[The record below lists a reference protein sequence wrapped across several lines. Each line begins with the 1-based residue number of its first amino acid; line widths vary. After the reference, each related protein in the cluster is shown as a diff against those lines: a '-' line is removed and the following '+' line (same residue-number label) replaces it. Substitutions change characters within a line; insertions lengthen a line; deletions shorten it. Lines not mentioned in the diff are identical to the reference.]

1 MDLERPEHWETA
13 KLEELA
19 VLTLGGDWGKDAD
32 FESAEY
38 SLAYCIRGAE
48 FRNWDVDRGSTAS
61 PRMIKNSSLANRTL
75 QDGDILVEI
84 SGGGPEQPVG
94 RTVLIDRT
102 VLGRAPHIP
111 KICTNFLRLLRPTQE
126 IASSYLN
133 CYLTFFYRSGEIRNY
148 QAGSN
153 NLRNLK
159 FNDYLSLEIPIPP
172 LAEQHRI
179 VAKIEELFSEL
190 DQGVAS
196 LKTAREQLKVYRQS
210 LLKNAFE
217 GKLTAAWRAA
227 HADQLE
233 TAAALQQRI
242 ARERQARYQQQLADW
257 QTAGQAGPKPKPPK
271 PLPPLT
277 AEELAELPELPEGW
291 GWVKYGDLCSLVRN
305 GISAKPEGDS
315 GTPIFR
321 ISAVRPMCFD
331 MADIRYI
338 NNAGGEFD
346 AYGLERGDLVF
357 TRYNGSRQYVGV
369 CAEYRS
375 DEKRLFPDKLVQTR
389 VSSSLLLTSFLEK
402 ALNSGASRAFVESK
416 IRTTAGQSGV
426 SGEDI
431 KNIPVPVCCLE
442 EQHEIVQELE
452 SKLSEA
458 DQLDQTLA
466 TALQQADA
474 LRQSILK
481 KAFCGQLVKQD
492 ENDEPATALLERIRA
507 GKSGQSKGKSRRIAP
522 DQPEILELTA
532 SPGQV
537 IPFPVPLPGIAA
549 KDLQAGIVAMAYRL
563 HEPHPEKL
571 EHFGHVK
578 AEKICHLVEAHLGLD
593 LERQPVKEAAGP
605 NDHPHLKKV
614 EHRARMV
621 NWFDVS
627 RLDSG
632 RYVFHPKSGFDR
644 LLAKTRLAL
653 GPRLDEVERLL
664 ELMLPMTMRQAE
676 ILATVYAA
684 WNNLLLLGKS
694 PNDEEIVTEAREN
707 WHESKLKIERDKFF
721 TALAWMRGKGL
732 VPSGRGRFVAA
743 KGKK

>member
-1 MDLERPEHWETA
+1 MMGDFPASWVLLPVSEAVRNITLTDKKIPQKNYLPSGKFPVFDQGQDYVGGYTDDAAMVVDCDLPVIVFGDHTRAVKLVNTAFAPGADGVKVLQPSACISPKLLEHFVRYLVTKIPNNGYARHYQHLA
-13 KLEELA
+13 K
-19 VLTLGGDWGKDAD
+19 
-32 FESAEY
+32 
-38 SLAYCIRGAE
+38 SL
-48 FRNWDVDRGSTAS
+48 
-61 PRMIKNSSLANRTL
+61 L
-75 QDGDILVEI
+75 
-84 SGGGPEQPVG
+84 
-94 RTVLIDRT
+94 
-102 VLGRAPHIP
+102 
-111 KICTNFLRLLRPTQE
+111 
-126 IASSYLN
+126 
-133 CYLTFFYRSGEIRNY
+133 
-148 QAGSN
+148 
-153 NLRNLK
+153 
-159 FNDYLSLEIPIPP
+159 PIPP

-233 TAAALQQRI
+233 TAAALQQRV
-242 ARERQARYQQQLADW
+242 ATERQTRHQQQLADW
-257 QTAGQAGPKPKPPK
+257 QTTGQQGPKPKPPK

-277 AEELAELPELPEGW
+277 PEELAELPELPAGW
-291 GWVKYGDLCSLVRN
+291 GWMKYGDLCSLVRN
-305 GISAKPEGDS
+305 GISTKPEGDS

-389 VSSSLLLTSFLEK
+389 VSSRLVLTSFLEK

-431 KNIPVPVCCLE
+431 KNTPVPVCCLE
-442 EQHEIVQELE
+442 EQLEIVQELE

-481 KAFCGQLVKQD
+481 KAFHGQLEKQD
-492 ENDEPATALLERIRA
+492 KNEEPASALLERIRA
-507 GKSGQSKGKSRRIAP
+507 EKSNGMKKPAKRGKSG
-522 DQPEILELTA
+522 
-532 SPGQV
+532 
-537 IPFPVPLPGIAA
+537 
-549 KDLQAGIVAMAYRL
+549 
-563 HEPHPEKL
+563 
-571 EHFGHVK
+571 
-578 AEKICHLVEAHLGLD
+578 
-593 LERQPVKEAAGP
+593 
-605 NDHPHLKKV
+605 
-614 EHRARMV
+614 
-621 NWFDVS
+621 
-627 RLDSG
+627 
-632 RYVFHPKSGFDR
+632 
-644 LLAKTRLAL
+644 
-653 GPRLDEVERLL
+653 
-664 ELMLPMTMRQAE
+664 
-676 ILATVYAA
+676 
-684 WNNLLLLGKS
+684 
-694 PNDEEIVTEAREN
+694 
-707 WHESKLKIERDKFF
+707 
-721 TALAWMRGKGL
+721 
-732 VPSGRGRFVAA
+732 
-743 KGKK
+743 

>member
-1 MDLERPEHWETA
+1 MGERDLPSGWAHATVGDLADYINGRAFKPEEWKTSGKPIVRIQNLNDPTA
-13 KLEELA
+13 KFNFSPVEHEEKYLLKNGDLLFA
-19 VLTLGGDWGKDAD
+19 WSASLGAHIWNGGEAWLNQHIFNVVPRDCTTQKFLFYLLKKITADLYAKAHGSGMVHVTKGK
-32 FESAEY
+32 FESTEVA
-38 SLAYCIRGAE
+38 
-48 FRNWDVDRGSTAS
+48 F
-61 PRMIKNSSLANRTL
+61 
-75 QDGDILVEI
+75 
-84 SGGGPEQPVG
+84 
-94 RTVLIDRT
+94 
-102 VLGRAPHIP
+102 
-111 KICTNFLRLLRPTQE
+111 
-126 IASSYLN
+126 
-133 CYLTFFYRSGEIRNY
+133 
-148 QAGSN
+148 
-153 NLRNLK
+153 
-159 FNDYLSLEIPIPP
+159 PP

-257 QTAGQAGPKPKPPK
+257 QTTGQPGPKPKPPK

-277 AEELAELPELPEGW
+277 TEELAELPELPAGW
-291 GWVKYGDLCSLVRN
+291 GWVRFGQLFNVFVGSTPSRKRN
-305 GISAKPEGDS
+305 DFWGGEIPWVSSGEVAFCRIRGTKEKISAEGFANAS
-315 GTPIFR
+315 TELHPPGTVMLAMI
-321 ISAVRPMCFD
+321 
-331 MADIRYI
+331 
-338 NNAGGEFD
+338 GE
-346 AYGLERGDLVF
+346 GKTRGQAAILDVAAAHNQN
-357 TRYNGSRQYVGV
+357 T
-369 CAEYRS
+369 AAI
-375 DEKRLFPDKLVQTR
+375 R
-389 VSSSLLLTSFLEK
+389 VSEAGCSAEFVYQYLVYQYEITRKIGSGNNQK
-402 ALNSGASRAFVESK
+402 ALNKERVSELLLPLCGLDEMAEVVSK
-416 IRTTAGQSGV
+416 ID
-426 SGEDI
+426 E
-431 KNIPVPVCCLE
+431 
-442 EQHEIVQELE
+442 
-452 SKLSEA
+452 KLSEA

-481 KAFCGQLVKQD
+481 KAFCGQLVAQD
-492 ENDEPATALLERIRA
+492 KNDESATALLERIRA
-507 GKSGQSKGKSRRIAP
+507 AKSGQSKGKPRRIAP
-522 DQPEILELTA
+522 DQPEILELKA

-563 HEPHPEKL
+563 HESHPEKL

-593 LERQPVKEAAGP
+593 LERQPLKEAAGP
-605 NDHPHLKKV
+605 NDHPHLKRV
-614 EHRARMV
+614 EHRARLA
-621 NWFDVS
+621 NWFEVT

-632 RYVFHPKSGFDR
+632 KYVFHPKPGFSR
-644 LLAKTRLAL
+644 LLDKTRRVL
-653 GPRLDEVERLL
+653 GARLGEVERLL

-732 VPSGRGRFVAA
+732 VPSGRGRFVKA
-743 KGKK
+743 KGEV